1 MKVNGKEQIKITF
14 HKHFFENILNIKN
27 DELRF
32 LGSL

>member
-1 MKVNGKEQIKITF
+1 MKVNVKEQITVTF
-14 HKHFFENILNIKN
+14 HAHFFEIFLNIKN